1 MARKIRRGFT
11 FVEFLVVIA
20 VIGILTLMLM
30 MGVDEFVAA
39 AKARVIVENLHT
51 MKKAVNSWCAAHSNQ
66 VEKSGNNWGVR
77 YITADGSNKGWY
89 PIQELWEERSGATR
103 VSYDETPFG
112 TKNVGAKSFL
122 GRYLENPDILQVSG
136 TTVSSD
142 VAYYST
148 VVEGGYLLHDN
159 DTNTPGTGVQRGA
172 KNRTAWY
179 AGYTIP
185 SGAMGDR
192 IKRKLA
198 GMAKSQ
204 GLLQM
209 NRKVNNNTYTDAQQ
223 VWMLIID
230 FGS

>member
-1 MARKIRRGFT
+1 MLRKIRRGFT

-20 VIGILTLMLM
+20 VIAVLVMMLM
-30 MGVDEFVAA
+30 MGVDEFIAT
-39 AKARVIVENLHT
+39 AKARVIVDNLHT
-51 MKKAVNSWCAAHSNQ
+51 MKKAVNEWYMAHSDQ
-66 VEKSGNNWGVR
+66 VEKRSGNWGVI
-77 YITADGSNKGWY
+77 YITSDGVNRGWY
-89 PIQELWEERSGATR
+89 PVQELWEERSGSAR
-103 VSYDETPFG
+103 KNYDESPFG

-136 TTVSSD
+136 TTLSTD
-142 VAYYST
+142 VVYYSK

-159 DTNTPGTGVQRGA
+159 DTDTAGTGVQQGA
-172 KNRTAWY
+172 TRRTAWY

-185 SGAMGDR
+185 EGPTGDR

-204 GLLQM
+204 GLLQK
-209 NRKVNNNTYTDAQQ
+209 NRKMNNNTYTDNQQ
-223 VWMLIID
+223 VWMLVID